1 MQIILLERI
10 EKLGQMGD
18 LVNVKPG
25 YARNYLLPQG
35 KALRANKA
43 NMERFESER
52 AQREADNL
60 TKRSEAETEA
70 KKWKVWWSI
79 WSARHLKWANYLGP

>member
-18 LVNVKPG
+18 LVNVKTG
-25 YARNYLLPQG
+25 HARNFLIPQG

-43 NMERFESER
+43 NMERFEAAVRSPEC
-52 AQREADNL
+52 QRVLAGW
-60 TKRSEAETEA
+60 R
-70 KKWKVWWSI
+70 
-79 WSARHLKWANYLGP
+79 